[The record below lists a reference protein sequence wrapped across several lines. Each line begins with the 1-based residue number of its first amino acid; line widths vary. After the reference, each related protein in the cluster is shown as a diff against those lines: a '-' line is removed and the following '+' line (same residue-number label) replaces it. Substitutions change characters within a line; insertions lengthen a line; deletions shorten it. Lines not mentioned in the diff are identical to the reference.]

1 MNNYNT
7 ITLMWTLYYNVS
19 HIGLV
24 IQSIQYELDS
34 FIYIINKKC
43 IEHSIE
49 ESQTYIVD
57 KKYKTAFKIKLFL
70 SLPKI

>member
-1 MNNYNT
+1 MKVNKTNKMNNYNT

-34 FIYIINKKC
+34 FIYIINKKS

-49 ESQTYIVD
+49 ES
-57 KKYKTAFKIKLFL
+57 
-70 SLPKI
+70 